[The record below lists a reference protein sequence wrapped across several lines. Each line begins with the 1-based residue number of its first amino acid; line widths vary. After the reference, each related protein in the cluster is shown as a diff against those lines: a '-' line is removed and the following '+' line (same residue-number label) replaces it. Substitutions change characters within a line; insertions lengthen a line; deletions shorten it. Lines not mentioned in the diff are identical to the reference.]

1 MGKFA
6 TSSLFTAGVL
16 IAAGLFASSAALA
29 QGDYPSRRIVCIVP
43 TEAGSDGDI
52 MARKILEKVA
62 ARLGQPILVTNKP
75 GAAGA
80 PGYRELH
87 GAKPDGYTIGLA
99 FPTLYTNKMSG
110 LMPWDH
116 NDFTLIAQH
125 GTFTPVVLTSAKSSH
140 SLKTVQDIVTVGKQ
154 KPGELKFAL
163 SVVGG
168 SVWAAAM
175 VFQSAVKV
183 QFKNIPQEGSG
194 AFVITQLAGGHTDV
208 GVSNL
213 ATALSQVDAGNINF
227 VATFGRKRWPGKFS
241 NVPTLADAG
250 FDATWDSPNYFIA
263 PRNTPA
269 AIVEKLSKAI
279 EAEVNSPEF
288 QKAAL
293 EIHATPEFRAAGE
306 LKSYLDAQQKTSREI
321 MRNAGILK
329 E

>member
-1 MGKFA
+1 
-6 TSSLFTAGVL
+6 VQE
-16 IAAGLFASSAALA
+16 IVAAGK
-29 QGDYPSRRIVCIVP
+29 D
-43 TEAGSDGDI
+43 
-52 MARKILEKVA
+52 
-62 ARLGQPILVTNKP
+62 
-75 GAAGA
+75 
-80 PGYRELH
+80 
-87 GAKPDGYTIGLA
+87 
-99 FPTLYTNKMSG
+99 
-110 LMPWDH
+110 
-116 NDFTLIAQH
+116 
-125 GTFTPVVLTSAKSSH
+125 
-140 SLKTVQDIVTVGKQ
+140 

-183 QFKNIPQEGSG
+183 PFKNIPQEGSG

-241 NVPTLADAG
+241 NVPTLAEGGYQA
-250 FDATWDSPNYFIA
+250 AWDSPNYFIG
-263 PRNTPA
+263 PRGMPQA
-269 AIVEKLSKAI
+269 VVDKLSKAI

-288 QKAAL
+288 QQAAL
-293 EIHATPEFRAAGE
+293 EIHATPEYRGAAD
-306 LKSYLDAQQKTSREI
+306 LKTYLDEQQNTAREI

>member
-1 MGKFA
+1 MRLLKLAFGC
-6 TSSLFTAGVL
+6 
-16 IAAGLFASSAALA
+16 IAAAVLTSGAAFAQA
-29 QGDYPSRRIVCIVP
+29 DYPSRRIVCIVP

-52 MARKILEKVA
+52 MARKILDKVS

-110 LMPWDH
+110 LMPWDQ
-116 NDFTLIAQH
+116 NDFAMIAQH

-140 SLKTVQDIVTVGKQ
+140 RLKTVQDVVAAGKD

-168 SVWAAAM
+168 SVWAAAV
-175 VFQSAVKV
+175 VFQSATKV
-183 QFKNIPQEGSG
+183 QFKNVPQEGSG

-213 ATALSQVDAGNINF
+213 ATALSQVEAGNINF
-227 VATFGRKRWPGKFS
+227 VATFGRKRWPGKFG
-241 NVPTLADAG
+241 NVPTLAESG
-250 FDATWDSPNYFIA
+250 YDATWDSPNYFIA
-263 PRNTPA
+263 PKGTPA

-279 EAEVNSPEF
+279 EAEVNAPEF
-288 QKAAL
+288 QAAAL
-293 EIHATPEFRAAGE
+293 EIHATPEFRAAAD
-306 LKSYLDAQQKTSREI
+306 LKTYLDQQQKTAREI
-321 MRNAGILK
+321 MRQAGILK
-329 E
+329 EQ